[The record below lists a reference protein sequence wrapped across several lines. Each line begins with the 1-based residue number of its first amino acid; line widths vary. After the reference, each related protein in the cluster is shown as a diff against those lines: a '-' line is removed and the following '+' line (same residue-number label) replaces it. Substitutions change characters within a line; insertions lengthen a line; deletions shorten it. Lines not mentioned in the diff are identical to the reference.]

1 MKRQILS
8 AALATAAALSIATSA
23 SAAIVPLNYT
33 FSNDATGGLVLNYDS
48 SQPFSSA
55 YTLNTFNLT
64 IMGETFTPADTANF
78 NYYANNNLYSFSSLG
93 LQRSIFIDF
102 APALTSQTAELGAII
117 LGDPQYNIPIVLH
130 NITITQAVT
139 QAVPEP
145 ATWTMMLLGFGA
157 IGFAM
162 RRRKPALAMAA

>member
-33 FSNDATGGLVLNYDS
+33 FSNDATGSLVLNYDS

-64 IMGETFTPADTANF
+64 IMGVTFTPPDTTYVSYF
-78 NYYANNNLYSFSSLG
+78 TNNNLYEFDSNNFQGSF
-93 LQRSIFIDF
+93 IIDF
-102 APALTSQTAELGAII
+102 APALTSQTAEFGSII
-117 LGDPQYNIPIVLH
+117 LGDPEGNNQFFLD
-130 NITITQAVT
+130 NITIT